1 MVDGTER
8 DLADAARAMLQCA
21 YAPYSRFR
29 VGAVLVAEG
38 GARFLGCNVENRSL
52 GLTLCAERVAV
63 GAAVAADHRR
73 FSRLV
78 LVSDSEV
85 PISPCGACRQV
96 LAEFGTELLVVSFG
110 SRGARWEG
118 SIAELLPRASEGIL
132 EAPRSTWNNPS
143 PPVDT

>member
-1 MVDGTER
+1 MPVER
-8 DLADAARAMLQCA
+8 FAIAN
-21 YAPYSRFR
+21 
-29 VGAVLVAEG
+29 GA
-38 GARFLGCNVENRSL
+38 
-52 GLTLCAERVAV
+52 GL
-63 GAAVAADHRR
+63 GAAVAADRRR

-132 EAPRSTWNNPS
+132 EASRSTWNNSSPS
-143 PPVDT
+143 VET